1 MDEPAKLNLPFEF
14 VPIDTERLRLRHYR
28 LDDLDALHSWRSRED
43 VTRYQDYDVQTREE
57 SQRSLERATA
67 RVTMAVQ
74 GDGFVWA
81 IERRDDGQ
89 VIGDIILFLDSIE
102 HALGEIG
109 WTLHPD
115 YQGKGYATEAARGV
129 MKLAFETIG
138 MHRIKANLDPRNHAS
153 EALCL
158 RLGMRREA
166 HYVEDFWSKGEWTD
180 SYIYAI
186 LAREWRANQ

>member
-1 MDEPAKLNLPFEF
+1 MHTPAHLNIPFEF
-14 VPIDTERLRLRHYR
+14 EPIDTERLHLRRYR
-28 LDDLDALHSWRSRED
+28 PDDLDALHSWRSRED

-57 SQRSLERATA
+57 SQRSLERAIA
-67 RVTMAVQ
+67 RTRMAVQ
-74 GDGFVWA
+74 SDALVWA
-81 IERRDDGQ
+81 IERREDSR
-89 VIGDIILFLDSIE
+89 VIGDIILILDSIE
-102 HALGEIG
+102 HANGEIG

-115 YQGKGYATEAARGV
+115 FQGQGYAAEAARGV
-129 MKLAFETIG
+129 MKLAFESIG

-166 HYVEDFWSKGEWTD
+166 HNIEDFWSKGEWTD

-186 LAREWRANQ
+186 LAREWRSGQ